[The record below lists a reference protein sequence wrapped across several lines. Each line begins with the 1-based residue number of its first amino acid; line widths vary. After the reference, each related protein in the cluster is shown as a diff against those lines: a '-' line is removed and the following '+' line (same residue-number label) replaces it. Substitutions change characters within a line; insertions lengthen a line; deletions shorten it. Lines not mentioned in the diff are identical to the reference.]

1 MGIVLRRVK
10 KTGRMRLYQN
20 ENCLSKIMLFCFY
33 FETASFALVFLCAVW
48 YKNVN

>member
-33 FETASFALVFLCAVW
+33 FETALIRACVFVCRV
-48 YKNVN
+48 V